1 MGPVYLPL
9 SETIILDRSAC
20 EFHLAGDK
28 SDAHSDDKALESS
41 KKRKLT
47 VLGMVGMRLPRFEYS
62 ESLRMHSDD
71 FNLGGKHSSLKRME
85 FIASLLIPLDLE
97 SLSIT

>member
-1 MGPVYLPL
+1 MSFSLEPFY
-9 SETIILDRSAC
+9 LDRSAC

-28 SDAHSDDKALESS
+28 SDAHYYDKALESS

-62 ESLRMHSDD
+62 ESLTMDSDY

-85 FIASLLIPLDLE
+85 FVATLLIPLDLE
-97 SLSIT
+97 FLSIT